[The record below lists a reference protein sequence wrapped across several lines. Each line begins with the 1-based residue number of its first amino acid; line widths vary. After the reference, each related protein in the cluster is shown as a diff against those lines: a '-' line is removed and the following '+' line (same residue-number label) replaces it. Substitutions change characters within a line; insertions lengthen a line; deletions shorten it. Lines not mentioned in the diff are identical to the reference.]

1 VDIDECELASPKN
14 IYTPLIS
21 LCCGKELIFRS
32 SNVVWE
38 LMDIDEYEGQYHQ
51 RIFTCL

>member
-14 IYTPLIS
+14 IYTLLIS
-21 LCCGKELIFRS
+21 LFYRKELIFRS

-38 LMDIDEYEGQYHQ
+38 LMNIDEYES
-51 RIFTCL
+51 